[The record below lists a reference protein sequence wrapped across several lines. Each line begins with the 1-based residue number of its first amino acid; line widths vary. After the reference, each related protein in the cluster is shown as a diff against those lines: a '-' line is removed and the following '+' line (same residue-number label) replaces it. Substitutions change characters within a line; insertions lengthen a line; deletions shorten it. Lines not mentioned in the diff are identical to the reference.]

1 MQEVLVVCVEPHHLV
16 VVGSHYTLTK
26 CTATQT
32 VTSIAIHI
40 LHWSLFESDLLLP
53 FSFNPHTKH
62 THTHTHTYT
71 HTHTHTCRGYGDTD
85 RPEGAE
91 SYTLDKLGEDIAQL
105 IPALGYSACVLVGH
119 DWGGAV
125 AWCVCCC
132 VVVVLCVRE
141 RERVRVFTLYLTA
154 GELLTLIQ
162 ISLTN

>member
-1 MQEVLVVCVEPHHLV
+1 MFYGRSLSCVWRTTPS
-16 VVGSHYTLTK
+16 GGGRAHYTLTK

-32 VTSIAIHI
+32 VTVHI
-40 LHWSLFESDLLLP
+40 LHWSLFESDLLLL

-62 THTHTHTYT
+62 THTQTHKTHTHT
-71 HTHTHTCRGYGDTD
+71 HTQTLTHTCRGYGDTD

-125 AWCVCCC
+125 AWCVC
-132 VVVVLCVRE
+132 VVVLLLCCV
-141 RERVRVFTLYLTA
+141 
-154 GELLTLIQ
+154 
-162 ISLTN
+162 